1 MTREDYEIHKKDYK
15 DRNISSGAFV
25 LIQDVYI
32 SILEAQLKAKD
43 EEIERLKAE
52 LSFEQNRENG
62 WMEK

>member
-1 MTREDYEIHKKDYK
+1 MSWNKTNSKALEEKVVRIKKANHELRE
-15 DRNISSGAFV
+15 
-25 LIQDVYI
+25 
-32 SILEAQLKAKD
+32 QLKAKD